1 MTPKEVLALCREKN
15 VKAVDLRFMDFP
27 GIWQHFTIPVDKLEE
42 DVFEEGLGFDGSSIR
57 GWQAINESDM
67 LVIPQPETAVLDPF
81 TTLPTLS
88 MICNIQDPITRED
101 YSRDPRNVARK
112 AVNYLKST
120 GIGDTAYIGPEL
132 EFFIFDDI
140 RYDQTPN
147 SSYFFIDSV
156 EGQWNRGREEKPN
169 LGNKLRYKEGYF
181 PVPPADQM
189 MNIRNEMM
197 QTLVDCG
204 ISIEAQHHE
213 VATAGQSEIDMKFD
227 NLVAMADKVM
237 MYKYVLKN
245 VAGKYNKTVTF
256 MPKPLF
262 GDNGSGMHTHAS
274 IWKGGEP
281 LFAGNGYAGLSQ
293 MALYAAGG
301 LIKHAPAILGFSCPT
316 TNSYKRL
323 VPGFEAP
330 VNLAYS
336 QRNRSAAIRIPMY
349 SQSPKAKRLEFR
361 CPDPSCN
368 PYLSFSAILMAMI
381 DGIQN
386 KIDPGEPLDKDIY
399 DLEPEELAK
408 VPQGARLGMT
418 LGRARDR
425 RAAEAA
431 HRGRGVQRR
440 RPQPDQD
447 QAAAGWPGR
456 GRGGRFRAGFVR
468 PCGAGVGRRGRGGRH
483 REGAGRRA
491 FRRVRPGRSHGHRR
505 FELDPAGYPAI
516 MDLSRGLQDRRPVP
530 GRFGRILSRD

>member
-15 VKAVDLRFMDFP
+15 VKAIDLRFMDFP

-67 LVIPQPETAVLDPF
+67 LVVPEPQTAALDPF
-81 TTLPTLS
+81 CTLPTLS
-88 MICNIQDPITRED
+88 MICNILDPITHED

-120 GIGDTAYIGPEL
+120 GIGDSCFVGPEL

-140 RYDQTPN
+140 RYDQNTQ

-156 EGQWNRGREEKPN
+156 EGQWNRGREENPN

-197 QTLVDCG
+197 QTLIDCG
-204 ISIEAQHHE
+204 ISVEAQHHE

-227 NLVAMADKVM
+227 KLVPMADKVM

-245 VAGKYNKTVTF
+245 VARKHGKTVTF

-301 LIKHAPAILGFSCPT
+301 LIKHAPSVLAFACPT

-408 VPQGARLGMT
+408 VPKAPGSLDES
-418 LGRARDR
+418 L
-425 RAAEAA
+425 AALNKDHEFLL
-431 HRGRGVQRR
+431 RGEVFTKDVIETWIDYKTKNEVQAMQL
-440 RPQPDQD
+440 RPHPYEFCLYYD
-447 QAAAGWPGR
+447 
-456 GRGGRFRAGFVR
+456 
-468 PCGAGVGRRGRGGRH
+468 
-483 REGAGRRA
+483 
-491 FRRVRPGRSHGHRR
+491 
-505 FELDPAGYPAI
+505 I
-516 MDLSRGLQDRRPVP
+516 
-530 GRFGRILSRD
+530 